1 MKKLLTCLLGLFMA
15 LTAQA
20 DEGMWLPSLI
30 GSRIGDMRSKGFEL
44 TAEDIYSIN
53 QASLKDA
60 IVRFGKGCTG
70 ELVSE
75 YGLLLTN
82 HHCGYGQIQK
92 HSTVEHDYLTNGFW
106 AMNQAEEL
114 PNQGLTVTFLVR
126 MEDVTDQVTTKGGR
140 DAKKVSKVIDK
151 ATKGTHYNASVE
163 SLYYGNQYFLFVYE
177 VFEDVRLVGAPPSS
191 IGKFGGDTDNWMWPR
206 HTGDFS
212 IFRIYADKD
221 NKPAPYSKDN
231 VPYRPKKHFEIST
244 AGFAEGDFTF
254 VYGFPGRTYQ
264 YIISDAVDYIQN
276 YSNPAKIGLRTIRL
290 DIIKAAQDADPEIR
304 IAYAAKSASIAN
316 AWKKW
321 QGESLGLKRL
331 GTIAEK
337 QEYEERFQAWADGKA
352 EYRNVLAEQK
362 ALYAELHRYAYATD
376 YYNEAILATELLK
389 HAIAVSP
396 YVPASDIGDKY
407 SAFYK
412 DYSPAIDRA
421 IAKRLI
427 GEYLANMPEEY
438 IPELLT
444 DGIKEKGSLEAYI
457 DYVFDTSK
465 ITRIDGL
472 TSAGKDDPAIKLA
485 LAFRDVYT
493 SLVSSQFKEL
503 NKQITNKYKTFM
515 RGIMEFDKQRAFY
528 PDANSTLRVAYGRI
542 EGYRPAD
549 AVWHMYESRL
559 EGIIEKDDPEI
570 YDYNIPQELRDIY
583 ADGDYGRWAD
593 GGKLPVCFIGT
604 NHTTGG
610 NSGSPVLN
618 GKGQLIGLN
627 FDRTWLSTM
636 SDIEFDSEMCR
647 NIAVDIR
654 YVLFVIDK
662 IGNASYLIDE
672 MDFAAN

>member
-106 AMNQAEEL
+106 AMNPAEEL